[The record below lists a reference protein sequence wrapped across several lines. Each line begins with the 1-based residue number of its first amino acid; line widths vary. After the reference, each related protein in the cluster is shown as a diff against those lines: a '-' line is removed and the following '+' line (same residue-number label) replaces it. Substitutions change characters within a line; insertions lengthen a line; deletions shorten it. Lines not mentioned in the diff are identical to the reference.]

1 METPRIAILIPAFN
15 EERTIGAVI
24 DGAMRFGDIFVSD
37 DGSTDKT
44 AEVATRSGA
53 TVLSQGEN
61 HGYNSALNFGYQSL
75 LTKGYSGIVSID
87 ADGQHNPNEIQLFVE
102 GLLDGFDVVLG
113 IRPKKARVMESIFGL
128 VTHSLWGVKDPLCGM
143 KAYKVKILREKDP
156 LATYDS
162 IGTEI
167 LMFSLATGLRVKN
180 IAISG
185 GDRDGTP
192 RFAGKLRA
200 NLLIG
205 MALIIGLTRIRSWSR
220 GKR

>member
-1 METPRIAILIPAFN
+1 VETPRIAILIPAFN

-24 DGAMRFGDIFVSD
+24 DGAVKFGDVFVSD
-37 DGSTDKT
+37 DGSSDRT
-44 AEVATRSGA
+44 AEVAERNGA

-61 HGYNSALNFGYQSL
+61 HGYNSALNFGYRSL
-75 LTKGYSGIVSID
+75 LAKGYFGIVIID
-87 ADGQHNPNEIQLFVE
+87 ADGQHNPDDVQLFVQS
-102 GLLDGFDVVLG
+102 LLNGFDIVVG
-113 IRPKKARVMESIFGL
+113 IRPKKARLMESVFGIITNL
-128 VTHSLWGVKDPLCGM
+128 FWGIEDPLCGM
-143 KAYKVKILREKDP
+143 KAYKVKILREKTP

-185 GDRDGTP
+185 RDRDGTP

-205 MALIIGLTRIRSWSR
+205 MALIIGLRRIRSWSR
-220 GKR
+220 GKK

>member
-1 METPRIAILIPAFN
+1 VETPRIAILIPAFN
-15 EERTIGAVI
+15 EEGTIGAVI
-24 DGAMRFGDIFVSD
+24 DDAVKFGDVFVSD
-37 DGSTDKT
+37 DGSTDST
-44 AEVATRSGA
+44 AKLATNHGA
-53 TVLSQGEN
+53 TIISQGKN
-61 HGYNSALNFGYQSL
+61 CGYSSALSFGYQSL
-75 LTKGYSGIVSID
+75 LTRGYSGIVTID
-87 ADGQHNPNEIQLFVE
+87 ADGQHNPDEIQLFVE
-102 GLLDGFDVVLG
+102 GLLDGFDVVVG
-113 IRPKKARVMESIFGL
+113 IRPKKARVMEYVFGL
-128 VTHSLWGVKDPLCGM
+128 ITHSLWGVKDPLCGM
-143 KAYKVKILREKDP
+143 KAYKVKILHAKEP

-167 LMFSLATGLRVKN
+167 LMFSLATGLKVKN

-220 GKR
+220 GKK